1 MAEISMQCPYCRNVL
16 TVDSALCGQN
26 VACQFCNAQVMVQA
40 EKNTVSLV
48 LGILGL
54 VFFGCVG
61 WIFSLIALILG
72 VKKNY
77 KTGTILGII
86 GLVLQGLVLFICIL
100 ASLLLPAFA
109 GAQKAARSVKCTS
122 NLKQVGLAVI
132 MYADDN
138 DDHLPASLDDV
149 QEYVFSSDVFCCPSD
164 ESGRS
169 YVYVGGDCRG
179 LDNRPIAFD
188 FPGNHP
194 GKVNVLWADG
204 HVETVATNIKSLDE
218 LIEFLQIL
226 PPAFFSP

>member
-54 VFFGCVG
+54 VFVFGCVG
-61 WIFSLIALILG
+61 WIFSLIALISG
-72 VKKNY
+72 IKKNY

-86 GLVLQGLVLFICIL
+86 GLVLHGLVLPICIF
-100 ASLLLPAFA
+100 AAILLPAFA
-109 GAQKAARSVKCTS
+109 RAHEKAHEITS
-122 NLKQVGLAVI
+122 CINNLKQVGLAVTI
-132 MYADDN
+132 YAYDN

-149 QEYVFSSDVFCCPSD
+149 QEYVSSSDVFCCPSD
-164 ESGRS
+164 ESGQS
-169 YVYVGGDCRG
+169 YVYVGGDRSV
-179 LDNRPIAFD
+179 LDSRPIAFD

-226 PPAFFSP
+226 PPSW

>member
-16 TVDSALCGQN
+16 TVDSALCGQK

-54 VFFGCVG
+54 VFFGCAG

-72 VKKNY
+72 IKKNY
-77 KTGTILGII
+77 KTGVILGII
-86 GLVLQGLVLFICIL
+86 GLVLHGLVLFIFVL
-100 ASLLLPAFA
+100 AAILLPAFA
-109 GAQKAARSVKCTS
+109 GAREQAQKLTCIM
-122 NLKQVGLAVI
+122 NLKQVGLAVV

-149 QEYVFSSDVFCCPSD
+149 QEYIGSLDFFCCPSD

-169 YVYVGGDCRG
+169 YVYVGGDRRV
-179 LDNRPIAFD
+179 LDSRPIAFD

-194 GKVNVLWADG
+194 GKVNVLWSDG
-204 HVETVATNIKSLDE
+204 HVETVTTNIKSLDE

>member
-1 MAEISMQCPYCRNVL
+1 M
-16 TVDSALCGQN
+16 
-26 VACQFCNAQVMVQA
+26 
-40 EKNTVSLV
+40 
-48 LGILGL
+48 
-54 VFFGCVG
+54 
-61 WIFSLIALILG
+61 
-72 VKKNY
+72 
-77 KTGTILGII
+77 
-86 GLVLQGLVLFICIL
+86 
-100 ASLLLPAFA
+100 
-109 GAQKAARSVKCTS
+109 

-149 QEYVFSSDVFCCPSD
+149 QEYVYSSDVFCCPSD

-169 YVYVGGDCRG
+169 YVYVGGDSIV
-179 LDNRPIAFD
+179 LDNLDNPSRTPIAFD
-188 FPGNHP
+188 FPGNHS